1 MPNLVVSGAGTTAAN
16 GTYSERGT
24 YNGFPY
30 YNKIG
35 EGDDPEAN
43 SIAFFSEAT
52 AITGPS
58 GELWYYVLSEDPT
71 DSPWDTEEGDAPA
84 PTVTTASAGPANLK
98 TVDGLAKASV
108 KTINGLAIASIKT
121 VNGLN

>member
-1 MPNLVVSGAGTTAAN
+1 MILARNVQPSIMISTTPVSAGVNAIVAGAGTAAAN

-43 SIAFFSEAT
+43 SIAFFLEAT

-84 PTVTTASAGPANLK
+84 PTVTQG
-98 TVDGLAKASV
+98 
-108 KTINGLAIASIKT
+108 
-121 VNGLN
+121 